1 VNKDCKKYEWPMQ
14 VDAVVTDLP
23 WADLELYKWLGRFC
37 VGHLRPGGLLLCQVG
52 TSQMP
57 AVMNILSEAGL
68 TYRWVLA
75 VVYNQTRFCRPFG
88 GWSPGW
94 RPVLV
99 YSHGVADK
107 TPLTSDTY
115 TVPGIRG
122 KAELHDW
129 QQPQEPI
136 SHWVGRLTRP
146 GDVVAD
152 PFVGSGTVAVAC
164 REHGRKFVGTEIDKK
179 AFRVARGRLTE
190 VSQPVQVR
198 LSTS

>member
-1 VNKDCKKYEWPMQ
+1 
-14 VDAVVTDLP
+14 
-23 WADLELYKWLGRFC
+23 
-37 VGHLRPGGLLLCQVG
+37 
-52 TSQMP
+52 
-57 AVMNILSEAGL
+57 
-68 TYRWVLA
+68 
-75 VVYNQTRFCRPFG
+75 
-88 GWSPGW
+88 
-94 RPVLV
+94 
-99 YSHGVADK
+99 VADK

-179 AFRVARGRLTE
+179 AFRVARGRLAGE
-190 VSQPVQVR
+190 VPVPANNEKAVTDR
-198 LSTS
+198 PSSSPPDTAAPGHRPKRRVGKRRASPAGRGR